1 MLRMTEDFAIL
12 SPQRSSVLSNIQ
24 KILSS
29 SFQLYSCVVL
39 KFHLRTI
46 EGIRAGM
53 LAVTAQLRPSFL
65 FPDDHVYD
73 PNDISLN
80 VL

>member
-1 MLRMTEDFAIL
+1 MTEDFAIPSL
-12 SPQRSSVLSNIQ
+12 QHSSVLSNIQ
-24 KILSS
+24 KILGS

-46 EGIRAGM
+46 EGIHAGM
-53 LAVTAQLRPSFL
+53 LAVTAQLLPSFL

-73 PNDISLN
+73 PNVISLN